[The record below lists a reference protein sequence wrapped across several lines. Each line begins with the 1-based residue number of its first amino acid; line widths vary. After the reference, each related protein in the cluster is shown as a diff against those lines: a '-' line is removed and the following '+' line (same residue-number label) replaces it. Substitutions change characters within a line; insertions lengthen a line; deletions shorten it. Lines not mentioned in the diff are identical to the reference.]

1 MTTAGYSVN
10 CYLRLKLHNM
20 KQAIIFILIGS
31 AAGVLSGLIGIGGG
45 ILIIPILVFLLGFS
59 QHLAEGTTLAA
70 MVPPIGILAAYVYYQ
85 NGNVDIK
92 AAGLIALGFLAGG
105 FFGAKIAHQISSESL
120 QKIFG
125 VVLILMGIKMLWPK

>member
-1 MTTAGYSVN
+1 
-10 CYLRLKLHNM
+10 M
-20 KQAIIFILIGS
+20 KQIMVFVLIGL

-45 ILIIPILVFLLGFS
+45 VLIIPTLVFLLGFS
-59 QHLAEGTTLAA
+59 QHMAEGTTLAA

-92 AAGLIALGFLAGG
+92 AAGFIALGFVVGG
-105 FFGAKIAHQISSESL
+105 LFGAKIAHQVSSDSL
-120 QKIFG
+120 RKIFA

>member
-1 MTTAGYSVN
+1 
-10 CYLRLKLHNM
+10 M
-20 KQAIIFILIGS
+20 KQIIVFMLIGL

-45 ILIIPILVFLLGFS
+45 VLIIPTLVFLLGFS
-59 QHLAEGTTLAA
+59 QHMAEGTTLAA

-92 AAGLIALGFLAGG
+92 AAGFIALGFVVGG
-105 FFGAKIAHQISSESL
+105 LFGAKIAHQLGSDSL
-120 QKIFG
+120 RKIFG